1 MIKFLFQG
9 DSITDADRRRD
20 NDDNYGYGYPNLFAA
35 EVLKNRPYEFEFINC
50 GISGDRIVDVYAR
63 IKMDIINLKPDYMSL
78 LIGVNDVWHE
88 LNEENGVAAPKFEKI
103 YDMLISEIIE
113 ALPDIKIM
121 LLEPFVLKGCGT
133 ERYYDVFRE
142 EVKKRSDAVKRIAEK
157 YGLKSKIDITEIGWS
172 TPSNYSSC
180 SRGQQASAMVRA
192 FAIAQK
198 SENIEKLLQFG
209 REHSDIIKIKE
220 H

>member
-50 GISGDRIVDVYAR
+50 GISGDKIVDVYAR
-63 IKMDIINLKPDYMSL
+63 IKMDIINLKPDYMSM

-88 LNEENGVAAPKFEKI
+88 LNEENGVEAKKFEKV
-103 YDMLISEIIE
+103 YDMLISEVIE
-113 ALPDIKIM
+113 ALPDIKII

-157 YGLKSKIDITEIGWS
+157 YNLKFV
-172 TPSNYSSC
+172 PL
-180 SRGQQASAMVRA
+180 QAKFDEA
-192 FAIAQK
+192 AQAGK
-198 SENIEKLLQFG
+198 DTYWLADGVHPTAAGHCL
-209 REHSDIIKIKE
+209 IKDELMKVFNE
-220 H
+220 

>member
-9 DSITDADRRRD
+9 DSITDADRQRG
-20 NDDNYGYGYPNLFAA
+20 NDSNYGFGYPNLFAA
-35 EVLKNRPYEFEFINC
+35 EILKNRPYEFDFVNR

-88 LNEENGVAAPKFEKI
+88 LNEENGVATEKFEKV
-103 YDMLISEIIE
+103 YDMLVSEIIE
-113 ALPDIKIM
+113 ALPDIKII

-142 EVKKRSDAVKRIAEK
+142 DVINHAGAVKRIADK
-157 YGLKSKIDITEIGWS
+157 YNLKFVPLQAKFDDAAKGGNDTYWLADGVHP
-172 TPSNYSSC
+172 TPAGHC
-180 SRGQQASAMVRA
+180 LIKDEMMKA
-192 FAIAQK
+192 FN
-198 SENIEKLLQFG
+198 E
-209 REHSDIIKIKE
+209 
-220 H
+220 